1 MKITSSDVALASSH
15 EAWRAQETNTRMR
28 VWADSNAGGR
38 TAPGFGLEF
47 NQHSRVEFSE
57 AARAQLA
64 FSQRNERVPQ
74 RSAAPQGQV
83 ADTEASSGT
92 DEAQRGGGLPA
103 RLQLLKDI
111 VEALTGREVRFV
123 TPGQL
128 QGSDT
133 SSTSDTAPAN
143 PTTQTGSTQSGAS
156 EAPQR
161 AGWGLEFDSRE
172 VREEY
177 ERTSF
182 SASGSATTA
191 DGQKINFS
199 LNLSMERYERQETSV
214 SVRAGDALLKDPL
227 VLSLDGNAVSTT
239 GDTIRFDLSGQGSTD
254 KLPVLRG
261 AAYLALDKNGNG
273 RIDNGTELFGP
284 QSGDGYADL
293 AKLDSDGNGW
303 IDESDPAFANLK
315 LWRPT
320 SDGAGTL
327 TSIASAGVGAL
338 YLGHVDTP
346 FTLKDGQNADLGA
359 VRASGIYLKES
370 GEVGAM
376 QQIDVAV

>member
-15 EAWRAQETNTRMR
+15 EAWRAQETDTRMR
-28 VWADSNAGGR
+28 AWADANAGGR
-38 TAPGFGLEF
+38 NAPGFGLEF

-64 FSQRNERVPQ
+64 FSQRNEHPASRTE
-74 RSAAPQGQV
+74 APQQQV
-83 ADTEASSGT
+83 ADTEASPST
-92 DEAQRGGGLPA
+92 DEAKNEGGLPA

-123 TPGQL
+123 TAGQL
-128 QGSDT
+128 QGT
-133 SSTSDTAPAN
+133 DTAAQDTASAPASGN
-143 PTTQTGSTQSGAS
+143 AQADGSQ
-156 EAPQR
+156 APQR

-182 SASGSATTA
+182 SANGSATTA
-191 DGQKINFS
+191 DCRKISFS
-199 LNLSMERYERQETSV
+199 LSLSMERYQQEETSV
-214 SVRAGDALLKDPL
+214 SIRAGDALLKDPL
-227 VLSLDGNAVSTT
+227 VINLDGNAVSTT
-239 GDTIRFDLSGQGSTD
+239 GDTIRFDLSAQGTSE
-254 KLPVLRG
+254 KLPLLRG
-261 AAYLALDKNGNG
+261 AGYLALDKNGNG

-284 QSGDGYADL
+284 QSGDGYAEL
-293 AKLDSDGNGW
+293 AKLDADSNGW
-303 IDESDPAFANLK
+303 IDESDPAFASLK
-315 LWRPT
+315 LWRPA

-338 YLGHVDTP
+338 YLGRVDTP
-346 FTLKDGQNADLGA
+346 FTLKDSQNANLGA

-370 GEVGAM
+370 GEAGAM

>member
-15 EAWRAQETNTRMR
+15 EAWRLQETDTRIR
-28 VWADSNAGGR
+28 AWADASAGGR
-38 TAPGFGLEF
+38 SAPGFGLEF

-64 FSQRNERVPQ
+64 FSQRHERM
-74 RSAAPQGQV
+74 APPAPASQQQL
-83 ADTEASSGT
+83 ADTQASTGAEDS
-92 DEAQRGGGLPA
+92 ESSEGLPA

-123 TPGQL
+123 TAGQL
-128 QGSDT
+128 DGSAPDT
-133 SSTSDTAPAN
+133 SSATSASPGGTA
-143 PTTQTGSTQSGAS
+143 QAS
-156 EAPQR
+156 SDDPPQR

-182 SASGSATTA
+182 SASGSATTS
-191 DGQKINFS
+191 DGRKISFS
-199 LNLSMERYERQETSV
+199 LNLSMERYQREETSV
-214 SVRAGDALLKDPL
+214 SIRAGDALLKDPL
-227 VLSLDGNAVSTT
+227 VINLDGNAVSTT
-239 GDTIRFDLSGQGSTD
+239 GDTIRFDLSAQGTSE
-254 KLPVLRG
+254 KLPLLRG
-261 AAYLALDKNGNG
+261 AGYLALDQNGNG

-284 QSGDGYADL
+284 QTGDGYAEL
-293 AKLDSDGNGW
+293 AKLDSDSNGW
-303 IDESDPAFANLK
+303 IDESDPAFASLK
-315 LWRPT
+315 LWRPA

-338 YLGHVDTP
+338 YLGRVDTP
-346 FTLKDGQNADLGA
+346 FTLKDSQNADLGA

-370 GEVGAM
+370 GEVGSM

>member
-15 EAWRAQETNTRMR
+15 EAWRTQETDTRMR
-28 VWADSNAGGR
+28 AWADANAGGR
-38 TAPGFGLEF
+38 NAPGFGLEF

-57 AARAQLA
+57 AARAKLA
-64 FSQRNERVPQ
+64 FSQRNER
-74 RSAAPQGQV
+74 AAPHAQAPQQPV
-83 ADTEASSGT
+83 TDTTASTGA
-92 DEAQRGGGLPA
+92 DEAQSNSGLPA

-123 TPGQL
+123 TPDQL
-128 QGSDT
+128 QGSTNATAAAAPAESTAPT
-133 SSTSDTAPAN
+133 SSGAP
-143 PTTQTGSTQSGAS
+143 TGAS

-161 AGWGLEFDSRE
+161 AGWGVEFDSRE

-191 DGQKINFS
+191 DGRKISFS
-199 LNLSMERYERQETSV
+199 LNLSMERYQREETSV
-214 SVRAGDALLKDPL
+214 SIRAGDALLKDPL
-227 VLSLDGNAVSTT
+227 VINLDGNAVSTT
-239 GDTIRFDLSGQGSTD
+239 GDTIRFDLSAQGTSE
-254 KLPVLRG
+254 KLPLLRG
-261 AAYLALDKNGNG
+261 AGYLALDKNGNG
-273 RIDNGTELFGP
+273 RIDNGSELFGP
-284 QSGDGYADL
+284 QSGDGYAEL
-293 AKLDSDGNGW
+293 AKLDADGNGW

-315 LWRPT
+315 LWRPA
-320 SDGAGTL
+320 SDGADTL

-338 YLGHVDTP
+338 YLGRVDTP
-346 FTLKDGQNADLGA
+346 FTLKDSQNADLGA
-359 VRASGIYLKES
+359 VRASGVYLKES

>member
-15 EAWRAQETNTRMR
+15 EAWRAQESDVRLR
-28 VWADSNAGGR
+28 AWADANAGGR
-38 TAPGFGLEF
+38 SAPGFGLEF

-64 FSQRNERVPQ
+64 ISQRSESATP
-74 RSAAPQGQV
+74 RSRTPEHPV
-83 ADTEASSGT
+83 ADTEASART
-92 DEAQRGGGLPA
+92 DEAQGGDGLPA

-123 TPGQL
+123 TAGQL
-128 QGSDT
+128 QGADAAAPDAPSANTTPT
-133 SSTSDTAPAN
+133 SGN
-143 PTTQTGSTQSGAS
+143 TQTGGG

-161 AGWGLEFDSRE
+161 AGWGLEFDARE

-227 VLSLDGNAVSTT
+227 VLNLDGGALSTT
-239 GDTIRFDLSGQGSTD
+239 GDTIRFDLSGQGSAD
-254 KLPVLRG
+254 KLPILRG
-261 AAYLALDKNGNG
+261 AAYLAMDKNGNG

-293 AKLDSDGNGW
+293 AKLDSDHNGW
-303 IDESDPAFANLK
+303 IDESDPAFASLK
-315 LWRPT
+315 LWRP
-320 SDGAGTL
+320 SDDGAGSL

-338 YLGHVDTP
+338 YLGRVDTP
-346 FTLKDGQNADLGA
+346 FTLKDAQNADLGA

>member
-28 VWADSNAGGR
+28 AWADANAGGR
-38 TAPGFGLEF
+38 NAPGFGLEF

-64 FSQRNERVPQ
+64 FSQRNER
-74 RSAAPQGQV
+74 AAPHAQAPQQQV
-83 ADTEASSGT
+83 ADTKAST
-92 DEAQRGGGLPA
+92 ADEAQSDGGLPA

-123 TPGQL
+123 TPDQL
-128 QGSDT
+128 QGSANATAADAPAAN
-133 SSTSDTAPAN
+133 TAPA
-143 PTTQTGSTQSGAS
+143 SSGAPAGGND
-156 EAPQR
+156 APQR
-161 AGWGLEFDSRE
+161 AGWGLEFDSHVVSE
-172 VREEY
+172 DY

-191 DGQKINFS
+191 DGRKISFS
-199 LNLSMERYERQETSV
+199 LNLSMERYQREETSV
-214 SVRAGDALLKDPL
+214 SIRAGDALLKDPL
-227 VLSLDGNAVSTT
+227 VINLDGNAVSTT
-239 GDTIRFDLSGQGSTD
+239 GDTIRFDLSAQGTSE
-254 KLPVLRG
+254 KLPLLRG
-261 AAYLALDKNGNG
+261 AGYLALDKNGNG
-273 RIDNGTELFGP
+273 RIDNGSELFGP
-284 QSGDGYADL
+284 QSGDGYAEL
-293 AKLDSDGNGW
+293 AKLDADGNGW

-315 LWRPT
+315 LWQPA

-338 YLGHVDTP
+338 YLGRVDTP
-346 FTLKDGQNADLGA
+346 FTLKDSQNADLGA